1 MNSMYATKSYDF
13 DIYLKKRIP
22 KLQDP
27 NLNLCTLFITNI
39 SEGYFVYD

>member
-1 MNSMYATKSYDF
+1 MQQRVMTLTFTLNKEYQ
-13 DIYLKKRIP
+13 

-27 NLNLCTLFITNI
+27 NLNLCTLFINNI

>member
-1 MNSMYATKSYDF
+1 MNSVYATKSYDF
-13 DIYLKKRIP
+13 DIYLKKEYQ

-27 NLNLCTLFITNI
+27 NLNLFTLFITNI

>member
-1 MNSMYATKSYDF
+1 MQQRVMTF
-13 DIYLKKRIP
+13 TLKKEYQ

-27 NLNLCTLFITNI
+27 NLNLFTLFITNI

>member
-1 MNSMYATKSYDF
+1 MQQRVMTLTFTLNKEYQ
-13 DIYLKKRIP
+13 

-27 NLNLCTLFITNI
+27 NLCTLFINNI

>member
-1 MNSMYATKSYDF
+1 MQQRVMTLTF
-13 DIYLKKRIP
+13 TLKKEYQ

-27 NLNLCTLFITNI
+27 NLNLFTLFITNI